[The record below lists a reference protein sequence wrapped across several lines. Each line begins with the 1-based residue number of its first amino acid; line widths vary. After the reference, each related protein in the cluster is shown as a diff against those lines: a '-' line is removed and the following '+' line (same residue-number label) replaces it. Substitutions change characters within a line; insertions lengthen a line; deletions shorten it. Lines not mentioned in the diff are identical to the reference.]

1 MEFLE
6 KELNIVDP
14 NDNPQ
19 EGNPSNLYGTETPNN
34 RTQGEPSKENR
45 SVEDNLDEVEAALAQ
60 LKKELGL

>member
-19 EGNPSNLYGTETPNN
+19 GGNPSNLYGTETPSNN
-34 RTQGEPSKENR
+34 TQDETSKGNT
-45 SVEDNLDEVEAALAQ
+45 SVEDNLDEIEATLAR